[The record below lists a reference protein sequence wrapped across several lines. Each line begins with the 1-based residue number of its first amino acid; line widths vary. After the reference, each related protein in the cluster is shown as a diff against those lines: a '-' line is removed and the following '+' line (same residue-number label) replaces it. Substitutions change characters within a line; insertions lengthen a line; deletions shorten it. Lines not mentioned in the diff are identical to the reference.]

1 LDASAIVGGV
11 TAAAGTSLTSH
22 DPHQRHLIAASLI
35 SSAQYGHV
43 FIGVLLPC
51 SA

>member
-1 LDASAIVGGV
+1 
-11 TAAAGTSLTSH
+11 
-22 DPHQRHLIAASLI
+22 LIAASLI